1 MCSAA
6 MPSQVGGGEAGGGG
20 GGGGGMS
27 ALNSLLM
34 ASLSLKLP
42 QS

>member
-20 GGGGGMS
+20 GEWGDVGLKFS
-27 ALNSLLM
+27 AYG
-34 ASLSLKLP
+34 
-42 QS
+42 